1 MVLLVIFMS
10 NKFAEILGDAAAN
23 TLPKEA
29 VFEVLRLTFLQY
41 VTLLAPIGL
50 LLGLMLALARL
61 NRDAEMAA
69 LAACGVG
76 PGKLLRPIA
85 LIATVAVVGVAWLAL
100 VETPRAARRI
110 EAIEYAARQTI
121 ELEAIQSG
129 RFTSMDSG
137 RTVLYAREVQGNQLR
152 GVFYE
157 RERDGRVVVITAD
170 RGERVQDADSGELM
184 FRLYDGRRTE
194 GTPGEGDFLIAE
206 FGEHGSP
213 IRSERREEPVESAT
227 TRATSELV
235 GSSDPA
241 DRAEFQWRLS
251 TPISIAVLAL
261 LALPLSRSSPREG
274 RYARVGI
281 GLLIYI
287 IYENSL
293 SVARIWVERS
303 QVPEWLGMWWVHAV
317 VMAFAVVMLLRF
329 SGALVRV
336 RPFSYDAKKRRE
348 PVT

>member
-1 MVLLVIFMS
+1 MS
-10 NKFAEILGDAAAN
+10 NQFAEILGDAAAN

-29 VFEVLRLTFLQY
+29 VFEVFRLTFLQY
-41 VTLLAPIGL
+41 LTLLAPIGL
-50 LLGLMLALARL
+50 LLGFLLALARL

-76 PGKLLRPIA
+76 PGKLLRPIV
-85 LIATVAVVGVAWLAL
+85 LIAAVAVAGVAWLAL
-100 VETPRAARRI
+100 VETPRALRQI
-110 EAIEYAARQTI
+110 EEIEYAARETI
-121 ELEAIQSG
+121 ELDAIEPR
-129 RFTSMDSG
+129 RFTSLDSG
-137 RTVLYAREVQGNQLR
+137 RTVLYAQEVQGNQLR

-170 RGERVQDADSGELM
+170 RGERVQGGESGELK

-194 GTPGEGDFLIAE
+194 GVPGEGNFWIAE
-206 FGEHGSP
+206 FEEAEIP
-213 IRSERREEPVESAT
+213 IRFEGREEFIESVAM
-227 TRATSELV
+227 RATGDLFRSR
-235 GSSDPA
+235 DPI
-241 DRAEFQWRLS
+241 DRAELQRRLS

-281 GLLIYI
+281 GLLLYI
-287 IYENSL
+287 VYENSL
-293 SVARIWVERS
+293 LIARLWVERS
-303 QVPEWLGMWWVHAV
+303 EVPEWLGMWWVHAV
-317 VMAFAVVMLLRF
+317 VAMFAVVLLLRF

-336 RPFSYDAKKRRE
+336 RPFSYDAKTRRE